1 MRKVLCVC
9 GIVAVGAWFVTP
21 TTGVIG
27 VMRTIVVDLIGVAI
41 GLMGVVGGW
50 ASEVMGARPIILTRE
65 GPSSGGDEP
74 GDRGLGPVQPGPDS
88 TGRRERAQDRETR
101 VSAWWR

>member
-50 ASEVMGARPIILTRE
+50 P
-65 GPSSGGDEP
+65 
-74 GDRGLGPVQPGPDS
+74 RG
-88 TGRRERAQDRETR
+88 
-101 VSAWWR
+101 

>member
-1 MRKVLCVC
+1 MRKALCVC

-50 ASEVMGARPIILTRE
+50 ASEVMGARPITPQKNTHPNID
-65 GPSSGGDEP
+65 GNPSD
-74 GDRGLGPVQPGPDS
+74 
-88 TGRRERAQDRETR
+88 A
-101 VSAWWR
+101 